1 MEKILGNCLNEVS
14 SVNGVRSAYLIN
26 NRGEILM
33 PQTERLGRANLTP
46 TSALELIQAMG
57 VFEMAGEDITEM
69 EISFL
74 DGKLIVYNNIK
85 LNVPTKYGVQE
96 TLLVVLGE
104 KNLNKSHL
112 RLSLNVNLVNVYSD
126 KKYKKLDQ
134 PVRIRKT
141 SVLTREKLGEKE
153 VSQAEKIRS
162 LTS

>member
-1 MEKILGNCLNEVS
+1 
-14 SVNGVRSAYLIN
+14 
-26 NRGEILM
+26 
-33 PQTERLGRANLTP
+33 
-46 TSALELIQAMG
+46 MG